1 LSCAKQKG
9 GRSSLLVTA
18 ICGVIGINIELTLV
32 RMLVYILLF
41 NAGTD
46 NEGIHTIQ
54 MGDRNTILMFQDED
68 DALRYSVLLEAQD
81 FPEPKVEAIDSEE
94 VEQFCRQADYDSK
107 LVESGQLEIPPEK
120 NVEDLTWEEK
130 QKASETPKD
139 EKTMANDEL
148 ERIRR
153 QLEGLL

>member
-1 LSCAKQKG
+1 
-9 GRSSLLVTA
+9 
-18 ICGVIGINIELTLV
+18 
-32 RMLVYILLF
+32 MLVHILLF

-54 MGDRNTILMFQDED
+54 LGDRNSILMFQDEE
-68 DALRYSVLLEAQD
+68 DAIRYAGLLEAQD

-94 VEQFCRQADYDSK
+94 VEQFCRQADYDWK
-107 LVESGQLEIPPEK
+107 VVEPGQLEIPPAK
-120 NVEDLTWEEK
+120 NVEYLDWEEESNSVPS
-130 QKASETPKD
+130 QEAESMPS
-139 EKTMANDEL
+139 DEL

>member
-1 LSCAKQKG
+1 
-9 GRSSLLVTA
+9 
-18 ICGVIGINIELTLV
+18 
-32 RMLVYILLF
+32 MLVHILLF

-54 MGDRNTILMFQDED
+54 LGDRNSILMFQDEE
-68 DALRYSVLLEAQD
+68 DAVRYAGLLEAQD

-94 VEQFCRQADYDSK
+94 VEQFCRQADYDWK
-107 LVESGQLEIPPEK
+107 IVEPGQLEIPPAK
-120 NVEDLTWEEK
+120 NVEDLNWEQESTNSSEE
-130 QKASETPKD
+130 AS
-139 EKTMANDEL
+139 TMPSDEL

>member
-1 LSCAKQKG
+1 
-9 GRSSLLVTA
+9 
-18 ICGVIGINIELTLV
+18 
-32 RMLVYILLF
+32 LLF

-54 MGDRNTILMFQDED
+54 MGDRNTILMFKDED

-120 NVEDLTWEEK
+120 NVEDLNWEEK
-130 QKASETPKD
+130 ENTRDSSPELDSEDSMAS
-139 EKTMANDEL
+139 DEL

>member
-1 LSCAKQKG
+1 L
-9 GRSSLLVTA
+9 SLLVTA
-18 ICGVIGINIELTLV
+18 ICVVIGINIELALV
-32 RMLVYILLF
+32 EMLVYILLF

-54 MGDRNTILMFQDED
+54 MGDRNTILMFKDED
-68 DALRYSVLLEAQD
+68 DALRYSLLLEAQD
-81 FPEPKVEAIDSEE
+81 FLEPKVEAIDSEE

-120 NVEDLTWEEK
+120 NVEELSWSE
-130 QKASETPKD
+130 QKAKD
-139 EKTMANDEL
+139 SSPEVDSVDSIANDEL

>member
-1 LSCAKQKG
+1 
-9 GRSSLLVTA
+9 
-18 ICGVIGINIELTLV
+18 
-32 RMLVYILLF
+32 MLVYILLF

-120 NVEDLTWEEK
+120 NVEDLNWEEDK
-130 QKASETPKD
+130 QGGETVKD
-139 EKTMANDEL
+139 EKTIANEEL

>member
-1 LSCAKQKG
+1 
-9 GRSSLLVTA
+9 
-18 ICGVIGINIELTLV
+18 
-32 RMLVYILLF
+32 MLVHILLF

-54 MGDRNTILMFQDED
+54 LGDRNTILMFQEEE
-68 DALRYSVLLEAQD
+68 DALRYAGLLEAQD

-94 VEQFCRQADYDSK
+94 VEHFCRQADYDWK
-107 LVESGQLEIPPEK
+107 VVEPGQLEIPPAQ
-120 NVEDLTWEEK
+120 NVENLNWEELEA
-130 QKASETPKD
+130 ASEDKSIP
-139 EKTMANDEL
+139 NDDL

>member
-1 LSCAKQKG
+1 
-9 GRSSLLVTA
+9 
-18 ICGVIGINIELTLV
+18 
-32 RMLVYILLF
+32 MLVYILLF

-54 MGDRNTILMFQDED
+54 MGDRNTILMFKDED
-68 DALRYSVLLEAQD
+68 DALRYSLLLEAQD
-81 FPEPKVEAIDSEE
+81 FPEPKVEAIDSDE

-107 LVESGQLEIPPEK
+107 LVESGELEIPPEK
-120 NVEDLTWEEK
+120 NVEDLSWEE
-130 QKASETPKD
+130 ETKD
-139 EKTMANDEL
+139 SPIPEDSIANDEL

>member
-1 LSCAKQKG
+1 
-9 GRSSLLVTA
+9 
-18 ICGVIGINIELTLV
+18 
-32 RMLVYILLF
+32 MLVYILLF

-54 MGDRNTILMFQDED
+54 MGDRNTILMFQAED

-94 VEQFCRQADYDSK
+94 VEQFCRQANYDSK

-120 NVEDLTWEEK
+120 NVEDLNWEEEK
-130 QKASETPKD
+130 QEDTTATD

>member
-1 LSCAKQKG
+1 
-9 GRSSLLVTA
+9 
-18 ICGVIGINIELTLV
+18 
-32 RMLVYILLF
+32 MLVYILLF

-54 MGDRNTILMFQDED
+54 MGDRNTILMFKEKD
-68 DALRYSVLLEAQD
+68 DALRYAMLLEAQD

-94 VEQFCRQADYDSK
+94 VEHFCRQADYDFK

-120 NVEDLTWEEK
+120 NVEELSWEEQQAK
-130 QKASETPKD
+130 DSSSEA
-139 EKTMANDEL
+139 ESMANEEL